1 MRTPLRCLCPS
12 LRPFVRPTA
21 RTAYLRFYSVAQTQ
35 DVPRIRRGVD
45 VEAEKWRHREQYPRI
60 KRQDAV
66 IDYHTF
72 KERYKNLER
81 GESKPDDEVIVRG
94 MSAYTFKLT

>member
-1 MRTPLRCLCPS
+1 M
-12 LRPFVRPTA
+12 
-21 RTAYLRFYSVAQTQ
+21 
-35 DVPRIRRGVD
+35 D
-45 VEAEKWRHREQYPRI
+45 AEEWRHREQYPRI

-94 MSAYTFKLT
+94 MSALTLQVNLAHAVKEEYGRFGLQALS